1 LRLLAAVLICLLATL
16 PASATNTT
24 SGDTLSDFPISAG
37 TSTGFLGSA
46 IGLDFRSGRLL
57 AAWGDNS
64 AALGGNPDL
73 PALDVAF
80 AAVVGGVAGTNV
92 NVTALP
98 SSQSSVSLAVS
109 PLDSDLI
116 VAAAV
121 DESAPAPSVLR
132 ATSRDGGL
140 TWTVVRGLPGS
151 FGGFAPSVAFD
162 SFGNCFLALVDDP
175 DFGNPRPGLFVST
188 DAGATFSK
196 VALPELPGLET
207 HVSVAAGFGAVWIA
221 FQSYDGSV
229 VRIRTLAAPV
239 TGLGAI
245 GTFTPQTLPG
255 SEDGRE
261 PDVALGP
268 GGFAVVGY
276 GQGALSPAP
285 TVTVQIDA
293 DGLGTGAFGPAVPVA
308 NVPGYP
314 NLPQAAVGVDRQTA
328 RIHLVYRDRQD
339 AGASDEIRLS
349 FKDSSADWS
358 AALTV
363 NDFVPSTLRILPNVA
378 LDADGSVGVAW
389 YDIRNH
395 AAEVRGRVLTG
406 IVRPAEPRAP
416 LNLLPSAATQSRIE
430 LSWSDVSDNEDGF
443 VIERRDGDIVADPEI
458 VAELPA
464 NTTTWADD
472 GLPANATFVY
482 RVRARNA
489 AGPSLWSNTLTVT
502 TLAVPP
508 PAPRNLVATAVTF
521 QRIDLAWQFVPEAD
535 FYEVQQSTDGTS
547 FTTISRPTGTQ
558 SMIFGLQPS
567 TTYFFRV
574 AAVNSG
580 GRGPWSNV
588 ASATTLNVNQPAAPT
603 DLRAVPLAAKR
614 IRLEWRDNSVNET
627 RFEIQRSTAGGPFA
641 PVGTT
646 PANTRSFIDNG
657 LRRATT
663 YSYRV
668 RACNAGV
675 CSPFSNVATAT
686 TP

>member
-1 LRLLAAVLICLLATL
+1 LRLLAAVLTCLLATL
-16 PASATNTT
+16 PVSAA
-24 SGDTLSDFPISAG
+24 DTKSADTSDFPISAG

-46 IGLDFRSGRLL
+46 IGLDFTSGRLL

-92 NVTALP
+92 NVTALA

-109 PLDSDLI
+109 PLDPDVI

-121 DESAPAPSVLR
+121 DEAAPVPSVLR
-132 ATSRDGGL
+132 ALSRDGGL

-151 FGGFAPSVAFD
+151 FGAFPPSVAFD

-207 HVSVAAGFGAVWIA
+207 SVSVAAGFGSVWIA
-221 FQSYDGSV
+221 FQSYDGNI

-245 GTFTPQTLPG
+245 GSFKLQTLPG
-255 SEDGRE
+255 SEDGRV
-261 PDVALGP
+261 PDIALGP
-268 GGFAVVGY
+268 GGFTVVSY
-276 GQGALSPAP
+276 GQGALSPTP
-285 TVTVQIDA
+285 TVTAQVDA
-293 DGLGTGAFGPAVPVA
+293 DGLGPAAFGPAVPVA

-314 NLPQAAVGVDRQTA
+314 HLPQPTLGIDRQSG
-328 RIHLVYRDRQD
+328 RIHLVYSDRQN
-339 AGASDEIRLS
+339 AGGPQEIRLS
-349 FKDSSADWS
+349 FKEAGTDWS
-358 AALTV
+358 AAITV
-363 NDFVPSTLRILPNVA
+363 SDSTFSLHRILPNVA
-378 LDADGSVGVAW
+378 VDGDGAVGVAW
-389 YDIRNH
+389 YDFATG

-416 LNLLPSAATQSRIE
+416 LNLRPAAVTQSRID
-430 LSWSDVSDNEDGF
+430 LTWSDVSDNEDGF

-464 NTTTWADD
+464 NTTTWSDE
-472 GLPANATFVY
+472 GLPADATFVY

-502 TLAVPP
+502 TLAFPP
-508 PAPRNLVATAVTF
+508 PAPQNLVATAVTF
-521 QRIDLAWQFVPEAD
+521 QRIDLAWQFVAEAD
-535 FYEVQQSTDGTS
+535 SYEVQQSTDGTS

-558 SMIFGLQPS
+558 AMIFGLQPG

-580 GRGPWSNV
+580 GTGPWSNV

-603 DLRAVPLAAKR
+603 DLRAVPLSARR
-614 IRLEWRDNSVNET
+614 IRLEWRDNAVNET
-627 RFEIQRSTAGGPFA
+627 RFEIQRATADRPFEL
-641 PVGTT
+641 VGTV
-646 PANTRSFIDNG
+646 PANTRTFVDNG
-657 LRRATT
+657 LRRTTT
-663 YSYRV
+663 YRYRV

-675 CSPFSNVATAT
+675 CSPFSNVAAAT
-686 TP
+686 TF